1 MGAGRGAL
9 GGLEW
14 VLGSVVWRIA
24 PILCRQRDAL
34 RLVLCGNRGCAL
46 AAGDQIAGAAFAVA
60 ALQANLQIKL
70 NFIKAFAALR
80 LGDDAAVRYAMA
92 DTNDHEWAP
101 KHRMGSGWCDSKC
114 KLLSI
119 QLVGVNLGQKKP
131 LGASGIRAG

>member
-1 MGAGRGAL
+1 MLPTSAESSIGNSHSAGAGGRLCCLLAQGRDGAGGVAL
-9 GGLEW
+9 GNH
-14 VLGSVVWRIA
+14 V
-24 PILCRQRDAL
+24 
-34 RLVLCGNRGCAL
+34 
-46 AAGDQIAGAAFAVA
+46 AGAAFAVA